1 MEQERTQP
9 GTPGGGSAL
18 VTPAQVGA
26 ELPVA
31 LGIANV
37 GFYVASIGVVL
48 VVLAGDLGIA
58 PERLSWLGSAF
69 RYGLVLVAGAGP
81 FALRGGERLVLTVSA
96 VMLGVGSLLVVIAR
110 GELAL
115 YSGAM
120 LQGLGAAGM
129 VLVAPGLL
137 HGPDAAIRL
146 TRVNAVASVVA
157 VSAPILLGLAATV
170 GLGARV
176 PLLLIPV
183 SMVVLIV
190 VTRRLPAGDPHA
202 AARAKGRST
211 ASWPQTL
218 RRWLAL
224 VCSVSVEFA
233 FVVWGVARLT
243 AAGRGAGRAAVVGA
257 SLPGAG
263 GLSARLRGAGRLV
276 SVDFAS
282 VVWGVARPTAAGL
295 EPGLAAV
302 VGASFQVGMAL
313 GRVAGPRLITR
324 LPMVLVGSLVAAG
337 GSLLVVLASVWPLV
351 GLGEMLAGFG
361 VATLYPLT
369 LAALIATPGLRP
381 ELGASLGA
389 LASGTAITLAP
400 AALAGLALVMDLRV
414 AFLVPLPI
422 LTVLLLLHYERR
434 RPGA

>member
-69 RYGLVLVAGAGP
+69 GYGLIVMAVAGP
-81 FALRGGERLVLTVSA
+81 FALRAGERLVLTVSA
-96 VMLGVGSLLVVIAR
+96 VMLGVGSLLVVIAP

-190 VTRRLPAGDPHA
+190 VTRRLPAGRPDA
-202 AARAKGRST
+202 AARAKGRSS

-243 AAGRGAGRAAVVGA
+243 AAG
-257 SLPGAG
+257 L
-263 GLSARLRGAGRLV
+263 
-276 SVDFAS
+276 D
-282 VVWGVARPTAAGL
+282 
-295 EPGLAAV
+295 PGLAAV

-351 GLGEMLAGFG
+351 GLGELLAGFG

-369 LAALIATPGLRP
+369 LAALMATPGLRP

-422 LTVLLLLHYERR
+422 LTALLLLHYERR
-434 RPGA
+434 RPRA

>member
-9 GTPGGGSAL
+9 GTAGGGSAL
-18 VTPAQVGA
+18 VTSAQVGA

-69 RYGLVLVAGAGP
+69 GYGLIVMAIAGP
-81 FALRGGERLVLTVSA
+81 FALRAGERLVLTVSA
-96 VMLGVGSLLVVIAR
+96 VMLGVGSLLVVIAP

-190 VTRRLPAGDPHA
+190 VTRRLPAGGPHA

-243 AAGRGAGRAAVVGA
+243 AAG
-257 SLPGAG
+257 
-263 GLSARLRGAGRLV
+263 
-276 SVDFAS
+276 
-282 VVWGVARPTAAGL
+282 L

-302 VGASFQVGMAL
+302 VGASVQVGMAL

-369 LAALIATPGLRP
+369 LAALMATPGLRP

-422 LTVLLLLHYERR
+422 LLALLLLHYERR
-434 RPGA
+434 RPRA